1 MTNQVNLECRERYT
15 LQPYPQRMGNL
26 SIDSGVVRLIQEWIR
41 EQGANGVTQD
51 AMRKQLG
58 NVSRTTII
66 NIRDSAKGAGPKVEQ
81 AFARL
86 KFGGSVDA
94 LRRAARG
101 EPASREVVRVVDD
114 RYASRGNAAT
124 AANALGYH
132 PDAIEHVM
140 TMRLEDD
147 EDPGAEFWLD
157 LMRSSDRKIR
167 KGIPL

>member
-1 MTNQVNLECRERYT
+1 M
-15 LQPYPQRMGNL
+15 
-26 SIDSGVVRLIQEWIR
+26 
-41 EQGANGVTQD
+41 
-51 AMRKQLG
+51 
-58 NVSRTTII
+58 
-66 NIRDSAKGAGPKVEQ
+66 
-81 AFARL
+81 
-86 KFGGSVDA
+86 
-94 LRRAARG
+94 
-101 EPASREVVRVVDD
+101 RVVDD